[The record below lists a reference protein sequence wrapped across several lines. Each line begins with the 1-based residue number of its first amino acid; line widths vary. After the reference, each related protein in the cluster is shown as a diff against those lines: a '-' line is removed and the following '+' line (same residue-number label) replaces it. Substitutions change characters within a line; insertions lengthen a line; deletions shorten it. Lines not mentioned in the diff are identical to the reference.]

1 MAIQTRGV
9 MHAPTAR
16 SRARAVG
23 SYVPTLTRK
32 AFEKYGFST
41 ASLLTEWA
49 AIAGA
54 ELAAYTLPERLTWP
68 RQGNTAEESDSG
80 GRGGAKLVLR
90 VDTARVLDVEYR
102 KHQIVERINAHF
114 GYRAVAELRFVQAP
128 VRPAQRGAGA
138 GMSVGTGAMPREVVR
153 AGAPGSRPAQWVTP
167 ATSLPELDAALTRL
181 GASVRGGR

>member
-1 MAIQTRGV
+1 MFRGV
-9 MHAPTAR
+9 AR

-23 SYVPTLTRK
+23 SFVPTLTRK

-41 ASLLTEWA
+41 ATLLTEWS
-49 AIAGA
+49 AIVGA

-68 RQGNTAEESDSG
+68 KAGAKGEGTGEVSEAGER

-102 KHQIVERINAHF
+102 KHQIIERINAHF

-128 VRPAQRGAGA
+128 IKPILRGVGGMAAGA
-138 GMSVGTGAMPREVVR
+138 GQKPRDVVR
-153 AGAPGSRPAQWVTP
+153 AGAAGVPRPVAPTP
-167 ATSLPELDAALTRL
+167 LMTSTELPELDAALARL
-181 GASVRGGR
+181 GASVRAGR